1 MNLNQEIFAIKLY
14 EMDQEYGRLQSRLR
28 ICGQENHQRIREE
41 LKKAKDEYQEH
52 ALILQQSAEG
62 SRSQAVSELAQAQL
76 EYSRKM
82 EKLLKG
88 QLESH
93 MHSEEN
99 SPYEDKAE
107 AITLYAEYAID
118 LAAQAMRYALVASL
132 SAMDLQMNAE
142 EQKGE

>member
-41 LKKAKDEYQEH
+41 LKKVKDEYQEQ
-52 ALILQQSAEG
+52 ALILQKSAES

-118 LAAQAMRYALVASL
+118 LAAQAMRYALAASL

-142 EQKGE
+142 EQKGD